1 MAAQEPTKERLAREL
16 EKLNDPRLKEIIARA
31 RVGKYDDYETDVAT
45 PQMLLVTELRKLGLN
60 DFVQRV
66 IDGEF
71 DGTKEEAEA
80 WYEREGKHL
89 LLSDKEVQTLIE
101 SKRKSSARKSL
112 KFKWG
117 ASRRSK

>member
-31 RVGKYDDYETDVAT
+31 RVGKYDDYETDVAA

-89 LLSDKEVQTLIE
+89 LLSDEEVRTLFE
-101 SKRKSSARKSL
+101 SKGKPSAQKPP

-117 ASRRSK
+117 SIK